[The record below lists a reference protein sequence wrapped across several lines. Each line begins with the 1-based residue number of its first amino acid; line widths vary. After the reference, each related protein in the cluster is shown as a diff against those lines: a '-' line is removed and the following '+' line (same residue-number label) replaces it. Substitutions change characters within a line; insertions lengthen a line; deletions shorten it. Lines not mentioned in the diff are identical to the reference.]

1 MTLRVARHTTDLDR
15 MIRFYGDIL
24 GLEVLGRFADH
35 NGYDGVFIGIPKA
48 PWHLEFTTSQHPP
61 VHHPDADDPLVF
73 YMDSAEELTT
83 VQQRFTSFDV
93 MPVVPKNPYWQQNG
107 TQYNDPDGYG
117 VIIALKGH
125 Y

>member
-15 MIRFYGDIL
+15 MIRFYGDML
-24 GLEVLGRFADH
+24 GLEVLGTFDGH
-35 NGYDGVFIGIPKA
+35 NGYDGVFIGKPKQ

-61 VHHPDADDPLVF
+61 AHDPDADDLLIF
-73 YMDSAEELTT
+73 YIDTPYELATIH
-83 VQQRFTSFDV
+83 QRFASFNVLPV
-93 MPVVPKNPYWQQNG
+93 MPQNSYWQQNG